1 LLVTLRP
8 GTNLNNFG
16 IKQRRVGT
24 VTILDADRVLRISL
38 KFGISG
44 VSLERA
50 VDSLLTAGQRQI
62 LLNLDGITAISAK
75 GLGELVSIFARVARS
90 GGEFKLFNVTP
101 PVRQLMT
108 AVKLAGV
115 FGCYDSERDAIA
127 SFARAA
133 AAQEPGWDFLPPL

>member
-1 LLVTLRP
+1 MN
-8 GTNLNNFG
+8 NLG

-24 VTILDADRVLRISL
+24 ITILKPDSVLRIAL
-38 KFGISG
+38 KFGMSA

-50 VDSLLTAGQRQI
+50 VDLLMNSGQRQI
-62 LLNLDGITAISAK
+62 LLDLDGLKGISAK
-75 GLGELVSIFARVARS
+75 GLGVLVSIFARVTRS

-101 PVRQLMT
+101 PVHQLMT
-108 AVKLAGV
+108 ATKLAGV

-133 AAQEPGWDFLPPL
+133 AAQKPEADFLPRFENDDRAE